1 MAEGNLAVSAAKPL
15 TARGGIRKAPLGTT
29 PPTDAYS
36 ELVEAF
42 KKMGYV
48 TTDAVTQTTN
58 RSAEDEYAWGNV
70 VVDTH
75 ETEYGQVI
83 TFTLMESSNAET
95 LKALVGDENV
105 IITPATAEHGNLI
118 EVRWKSGLPAKAV
131 WVIDMLRVKGGTQRK
146 VAPSA
151 QLVYSGDVQYVD
163 STSIKYS
170 VELRCHTDEEDV
182 PVYDYFDDG
191 QRTDGTAGAQA
202 MAFAIPS
209 NVEEST
215 EQPPVVENA
224 EQPTDQPS
232 DEPVTD

>member
-15 TARGGIRKAPLGTT
+15 TARGGIRKAPLGTDL
-29 PPTDAYS
+29 PTDAYTALD
-36 ELVEAF
+36 ELF
-42 KKMGYV
+42 KRMGYV

-58 RSAEDEYAWGNV
+58 RTAEDEYAWGNV

-75 ETEYGQVI
+75 ETEYGVVLA
-83 TFTLMESSNAET
+83 FTLMESSNAET
-95 LKALVGDENV
+95 LKAIVGDENV
-105 IITPATAEHGNLI
+105 IVTPANEEHGNLI
-118 EVRWKSGLPAKAV
+118 EVRWKSGLPAKAA

-170 VELRCHTDEEDV
+170 VELRCHTDEDDV

-191 QRTDGTAGAQA
+191 KVAGSAGTQQVQGAT
-202 MAFAIPS
+202 FAIPS
-209 NVEEST
+209 NV
-215 EQPPVVENA
+215 A
-224 EQPTDQPS
+224 EQPTDQAQDDSVPA
-232 DEPVTD
+232 

>member
-15 TARGGIRKAPLGTT
+15 TARGGIRKAPLGTVL
-29 PPTDAYS
+29 PTDATTA
-36 ELVEAF
+36 LVETFAR
-42 KKMGYV
+42 MGYV
-48 TTDAVTQTTN
+48 TTDAVTQTVN

-75 ETEYGQVI
+75 ETEYGVVL

-105 IITPATAEHGNLI
+105 IVTPADATHGNQI
-118 EVRWKSGLPAKAV
+118 EVRWKSGLPPKAA

-170 VELRCHTDEEDV
+170 VELRCHTDDNDV
-182 PVYDYFDDG
+182 PVYDYMDDG
-191 QRTDGTAGAQA
+191 EVVAGG
-202 MAFAIPS
+202 
-209 NVEEST
+209 
-215 EQPPVVENA
+215 
-224 EQPTDQPS
+224 
-232 DEPVTD
+232 

>member
-15 TARGGIRKAPLGTT
+15 TARGGIRKAPLGTVI
-29 PPTDAYS
+29 PTDATTA
-36 ELVEAF
+36 LVETF
-42 KKMGYV
+42 VRMGYV
-48 TTDAVTQTTN
+48 TTDAVTQTVN

-75 ETEYGQVI
+75 ETEYGVAL

-105 IITPATAEHGNLI
+105 IVTPADATHGNRI
-118 EVRWKSGLPAKAV
+118 EVRWKSGLPPKAA

-170 VELRCHTDEEDV
+170 VELRCHTDDNDV
-182 PVYDYFDDG
+182 PVYDYMDDG
-191 QRTDGTAGAQA
+191 EVVAGG
-202 MAFAIPS
+202 
-209 NVEEST
+209 
-215 EQPPVVENA
+215 
-224 EQPTDQPS
+224 
-232 DEPVTD
+232 

>member
-15 TARGGIRKAPLGTT
+15 TARGGIRKAPMGTT
-29 PPTDAYS
+29 LPTDAVA
-36 ELVEAF
+36 ELDEAF
-42 KKMGYV
+42 ARMGYV

-75 ETEYGQVI
+75 ETEYGVVL

-95 LKALVGDENV
+95 LKAIVGDENV
-105 IITPATAEHGNLI
+105 IVTPATAEHGNQI
-118 EVRWKSGLPAKAV
+118 EVRWKSGLPAKAA

-170 VELRCHTDEEDV
+170 VELRCHTDENDV

-191 QRTDGTAGAQA
+191 ETTLGG
-202 MAFAIPS
+202 
-209 NVEEST
+209 
-215 EQPPVVENA
+215 
-224 EQPTDQPS
+224 
-232 DEPVTD
+232 

>member
-15 TARGGIRKAPLGTT
+15 TARGGIRKAPLGTI
-29 PPTDAYS
+29 PPKDAFSTLS
-36 ELVEAF
+36 EEFVRQ
-42 KKMGYV
+42 GYV

-58 RSAEDEYAWGNV
+58 RSAEDELAWGQV

-75 ETEYGQVI
+75 ETEYGQVLS
-83 TFTLMESSNAET
+83 FTLMESSNAET
-95 LKALVGDENV
+95 LKSIVGDENV
-105 IITPATAEHGNLI
+105 IVTPASGEHGTLI

-151 QLVYSGDVQYVD
+151 QLVYSGDIQYVD

-170 VELRCHTDEEDV
+170 VELRCHADEEDV

-191 QRTDGTAGAQA
+191 
-202 MAFAIPS
+202 
-209 NVEEST
+209 
-215 EQPPVVENA
+215 
-224 EQPTDQPS
+224 
-232 DEPVTD
+232 VTSY